1 MDNKWLLN
9 LFKNHFYITNDY
21 SLGDNLKYIQN
32 VLIEVNPKLK
42 GNAVK
47 NPIPQSDGAIFASGL
62 DGTEYYLWKSPLL

>member
-1 MDNKWLLN
+1 MQDVYSFDYKE
-9 LFKNHFYITNDY
+9 NHFYITNDY